1 MSISKSKKLDNLTVL
16 KIGLSAVERLQIGS
30 SDEKRDGYLAEIYE
44 ICYQELCKRRREEK
58 NKFKRILY
66 DASDRELIDM
76 ARENEAKK
84 NPHIPSACY
93 NEILWRRRLEEL
105 RGQVEIKTAL
115 QKLDELLSD

>member
-1 MSISKSKKLDNLTVL
+1 MNIDDIKKLDNLCLL
-16 KIGLSAVERLQIGS
+16 KIGLTTVERLRSGP
-30 SDEKRDGYLAEIYE
+30 DKERDADLAEICE

-58 NKFKRILY
+58 NKFKRTLY

-84 NPHIPSACY
+84 NLHIPSACY
-93 NEILWRRRLEEL
+93 NEILWRRKLEEL
-105 RGQVEIKTAL
+105 RSQVEMKTAL